1 MNWKRFFAVM
11 FALLV
16 VMSMGSARLVAQT
29 TVSQGSVQGTI
40 TDPTGAVVPN
50 AKITFTNKA
59 TGDVTTVTSNA
70 SGLYNSGGLLPAE
83 YIVRVE
89 AQGFKTQVQPI
100 TVQVVQTSTGNFKL
114 EIGQGS
120 TVVEVQGSAVTIN
133 TEQATVQ
140 GVISGEQIDNL
151 PVNGRNFLDLA
162 QLEPGVQ
169 LQDGQDFDPTKAG
182 YSSVSING
190 VFGRT
195 PRIEVDGLDV
205 SDETVGTTT
214 ENIAMSSIE
223 EFSISRSMLDLSTE
237 LTASGAVNVAT
248 R

>member
-1 MNWKRFFAVM
+1 M
-11 FALLV
+11 
-16 VMSMGSARLVAQT
+16 
-29 TVSQGSVQGTI
+29 
-40 TDPTGAVVPN
+40 
-50 AKITFTNKA
+50 
-59 TGDVTTVTSNA
+59 
-70 SGLYNSGGLLPAE
+70 
-83 YIVRVE
+83 
-89 AQGFKTQVQPI
+89 
-100 TVQVVQTSTGNFKL
+100 
-114 EIGQGS
+114 
-120 TVVEVQGSAVTIN
+120 
-133 TEQATVQ
+133 
-140 GVISGEQIDNL
+140 
-151 PVNGRNFLDLA
+151 
-162 QLEPGVQ
+162 Q